1 MGNVTI
7 CRAHGDCFA
16 NRGGIC
22 ICLKNNKFDGRDCP
36 FYKAADTNREDRR
49 SRNREGGAAYGHQ

>member
-7 CRAHGDCFA
+7 CRAHRDCFA

-22 ICLKNNKFDGRDCP
+22 ICLKNNAFDGRDCP
-36 FYKAADTNREDRR
+36 FYKAVDTATKEER
-49 SRNREGGAAYGHQ
+49 SRKHKGGMAYGHQ